1 MDVGTNALVIFFYNF
16 VMVNIL
22 LIKLSLIKKYLS
34 AKNDGHIEQQNIHI
48 HQCKREDKENTEG
61 TFKSMQRK

>member
-1 MDVGTNALVIFFYNF
+1 
-16 VMVNIL
+16 MVNIL

-34 AKNDGHIEQQNIHI
+34 AKNDGHIEQQNLHI

-61 TFKSMQRK
+61 TFKLMQRK